1 MIWLAE
7 KPYQQPGPADNSF
20 TEQLPHNASHFWLSQ
35 GKGSG
40 GRKQRKPS
48 SELDQPR

>member
-7 KPYQQPGPADNSF
+7 KPDQQPRPANNSF
-20 TEQLPHNASHFWLSQ
+20 TKQLPHHALHFWLSQ
-35 GKGSG
+35 GKGGG

-48 SELDQPR
+48 SELYQP